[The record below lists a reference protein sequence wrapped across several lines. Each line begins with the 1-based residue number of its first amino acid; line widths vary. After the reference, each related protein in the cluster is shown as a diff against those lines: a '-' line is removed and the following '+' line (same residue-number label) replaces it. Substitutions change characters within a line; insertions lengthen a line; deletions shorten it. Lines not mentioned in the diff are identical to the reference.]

1 MRVRSPSTTLTLTST
16 VSPGPKSGMSLPA
29 GSLAT
34 CSASSSWIR
43 FMKRLRR
50 RCPARAQLFDCSGR
64 RRLYDTA
71 RHLSS
76 LGAVFVPAAQIGA
89 PQIGATFAGQP
100 LGFLPAKRGDF
111 RMIAAKQNRGNA
123 PAFPQLRPRVVRML
137 EQSVGKALDG

>member
-1 MRVRSPSTTLTLTST
+1 MRLRSPSTTLTLTST

-29 GSLAT
+29 DSLAT

-50 RCPARAQLFDCSGR
+50 RRPARAQLFDCSGR

-76 LGAVFVPAAQIGA
+76 VLANAAVHVGG
-89 PQIGATFAGQP
+89 PQIGAAFARQP
-100 LGFLPAKRGDF
+100 LGFLPAKRRDF
-111 RMIAAKQNRGNA
+111 GMIAAQQNRWNL
-123 PAFPQLRPRVVRML
+123 PAFPELRPGIVRMF
-137 EQSVGKALDG
+137 EQSVGKTLDRA